1 MAEYHVCTT
10 TKAGLDLIALSR
22 VNQAPIVFTRMA
34 IGDSRPSDT
43 SAIASMT
50 TLVSERLTSD
60 ITGLKKIKNTDKAE
74 ARYAAF
80 GKFSNDTLSTGMYV
94 SEIGIWAKV
103 ESSYY
108 TDESWDGYTGEAVL
122 FAYSYADEGKAD
134 WMPDKN
140 TPMTPQEIGIY
151 TSVGDAETVSVHITE
166 QTTVS
171 IAEFNAHLTDVNAHS
186 DFVGC
191 TALADGKRGFVPKP
205 AAGTTPEY
213 YLSADGG
220 WKQVKQRTI
229 KDIIDIIY
237 PVGSIYTTT
246 GDTNPNTQWAGTT
259 WERYAA
265 GRVLMGAGNYVENGT
280 TYTYTNG
287 ATGGEAKHQLTIDE
301 IPSHGHSLA
310 FGTNNISFSFSI
322 RSQSNNT
329 ANVLPGIDTIVT
341 RKERNSGNA
350 VEPSSAGS
358 WYRDELYYSQNITPS
373 ATLGLTGGNGLHEN
387 RQPYTVVNFWRR
399 TS

>member
-60 ITGLKKIKNTDKAE
+60 ITGLKKIKNTDEAE

-246 GDTNPNTQWAGTT
+246 GDTNPNTQWVGTT

-265 GRVLMGAGNYVENGT
+265 GRVLMGAGNYVDNGT

-301 IPSHGHSLA
+301 IPSHDHRAACS
-310 FGTNNISFSFSI
+310 TNGSHTHGYTEYVSNKSPWHLGNDGAGNTQY
-322 RSQSNNT
+322 SQTSAAGNHNH
-329 ANVLPGIDTIVT
+329 TIT
-341 RKERNSGNA
+341 IGNA
-350 VEPSSAGS
+350 
-358 WYRDELYYSQNITPS
+358 
-373 ATLGLTGGNGLHEN
+373 GGNGFHEN